1 MKLAHNYYVYIVE
14 CKDGFYYT
22 GITNKLEKRINEH
35 NEGKNTTCFTYRRRP
50 VILKYF
56 ERFKDVNQAIAR
68 EKQLKGW
75 SRAKKEALFME
86 VYDLLKEL
94 AKKRLV

>member
-14 CKDGFYYT
+14 CKDSFYYT

-50 VILKYF
+50 VVLKYF
-56 ERFKDVNQAIAR
+56 EGFKDVKQAIAR

-75 SRAKKEALFME
+75 RRAKKEALFME
-86 VYDLLKEL
+86 EHDLLKEL

>member
-14 CKDGFYYT
+14 CKDRFYYT

-35 NEGKNTTCFTYRRRP
+35 NEGKDTTCFTYRRRP

-75 SRAKKEALFME
+75 RRAKKEALFME
-86 VYDLLKEL
+86 EYDLLKEL